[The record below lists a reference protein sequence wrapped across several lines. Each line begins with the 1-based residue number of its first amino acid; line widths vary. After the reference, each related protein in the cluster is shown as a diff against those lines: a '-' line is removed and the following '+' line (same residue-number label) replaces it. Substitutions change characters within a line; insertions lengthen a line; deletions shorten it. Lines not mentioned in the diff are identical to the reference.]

1 ARLYVANGNAD
12 TVTVIDTATD
22 QVTRTITLQPFAEK
36 VAGIAPTALALSSD
50 GETLYVACGGINAV
64 MVIKTRTGATVGS
77 IPTAWYPS
85 GVALSP
91 DGKHLAISTLLG
103 VGSGFRDDQ

>member
-1 ARLYVANGNAD
+1 MVWDEARARLYVANGNAD
-12 TVTVIDTATD
+12 TITVIDTVTD

-64 MVIKTRTGATVGS
+64 MVIKTRTARLWDRFRRRGIRA
-77 IPTAWYPS
+77 A
-85 GVALSP
+85 SP
-91 DGKHLAISTLLG
+91 
-103 VGSGFRDDQ
+103 